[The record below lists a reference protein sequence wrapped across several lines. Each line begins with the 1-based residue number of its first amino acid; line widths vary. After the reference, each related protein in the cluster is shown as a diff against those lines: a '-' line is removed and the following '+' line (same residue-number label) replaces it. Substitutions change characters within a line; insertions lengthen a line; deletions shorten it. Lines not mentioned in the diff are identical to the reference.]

1 MNEAVEIFREEAL
14 EHLDTLESA
23 LLEIEEHPDDEQI
36 NLAFRAMH
44 TIKGAAGMVGFD
56 HLSHFTHHLE
66 SFFDRARN
74 GEFLLSAPMISLILE
89 CRDHIQQ
96 LLDSNPPVEEQTAIS
111 DSLVERLHQF
121 VPQKDDRLA
130 PSVDVTA
137 ESESS
142 SAISDTQWWRIQI
155 TPAPHAFQDGFDL
168 KPLLR
173 ELKSMGTMAS
183 FIRMGECEAGV
194 FDPQNCYLNVL
205 VLLHS
210 SASYSDLDDV
220 FIFVADD
227 WQITME
233 PIDVDTDLE
242 SLTSVV
248 SEQGWL
254 AAQEL
259 QAHFEPVAGS
269 SSSTVTDESSSP
281 DHSDSSVSS
290 TAPISVEKKTE
301 NQTSAVS
308 VKKIAAEQVVKV
320 PSGKL
325 DILMNLIGELVIVQA
340 RLNEVSRSQHNEQ
353 LDSLVEELS
362 LLGTELRDTAFD
374 IRMLPIGSTFARF
387 RRLVRDLGRE
397 LNKDVQLKTEGAE
410 TELDKMVLDRLGDP
424 LVHLLRNSMDHGI
437 EHPDERIEAGKPE
450 KGTILLSAAHHDGQI
465 VVTISDDGAG
475 LDCEK
480 ILTKARQ
487 KGLVT
492 ANQELTPRKI
502 YSLIFEPGFSTAD
515 KVSDVSGR
523 GVGMDVVRSSI
534 ESMQGRVDIDSQA
547 GQGTTITIYLPMTLA
562 IIEGLMVRV
571 ASERYIIPL
580 SVVEECIETSS
591 SEESRKDGARL
602 VNNRDHLIP
611 CVRLRELFSIYGTS
625 PEIEQTVIT
634 FTGKE
639 RIGVTVDEVIGQYQT
654 VIKSLS
660 RLYQHIPGLMGATIL
675 GNGDV
680 AMILDINK
688 LIDEAQPVMELMPD
702 MSK

>member
-96 LLDSNPPVEEQTAIS
+96 LLDTNPPDTGQIS
-111 DSLVERLHQF
+111 VSDVLVARLHAF
-121 VPQKDDRLA
+121 VPLKDESIA
-130 PSVDVTA
+130 PSEVL
-137 ESESS
+137 SESPEVS
-142 SAISDTQWWRIQI
+142 FDGEDLKWWRIEI
-155 TPAPHAFQDGFDL
+155 TPALLAFQDGFDL

-183 FIRMGECEAGV
+183 FIRMGEFETDA

-205 VLLHS
+205 VLLQS
-210 SASYSDLDDV
+210 SASYSDLEDV

-227 WQITME
+227 WQVVIE
-233 PIDVDTDLE
+233 PLGVDSNLE
-242 SLTSVV
+242 ELTSVV
-248 SEQGWL
+248 SEHGWL
-254 AAQEL
+254 SIQEL
-259 QAHFEPVAGS
+259 QSHLGQSPGQS
-269 SSSTVTDESSSP
+269 SSAIAVKESSSASIH
-281 DHSDSSVSS
+281 DDSPSS
-290 TAPISVEKKTE
+290 SPSIAEKAAPSKTS
-301 NQTSAVS
+301 SAGS
-308 VKKIAAEQVVKV
+308 KKISSEQVVKV

-397 LNKDVQLKTEGAE
+397 LNKNVQLKTEGAE

-424 LVHLLRNSMDHGI
+424 LIHLLRNSMDHGI
-437 EHPDERIEAGKPE
+437 EHPDERIAAGKPE
-450 KGTILLSAAHHDGQI
+450 KGTILLSAAHQDGQI
-465 VVTISDDGAG
+465 VVTIADDGAG

-480 ILTKARQ
+480 ILNKARQ
-487 KGLVT
+487 SGLVA
-492 ANQELTPRKI
+492 ANQELSPRKI
-502 YSLIFEPGFSTAD
+502 FSLIFEPGFSTAEQ
-515 KVSDVSGR
+515 VSDVSGR
-523 GVGMDVVRSSI
+523 GVGMDVVRASI
-534 ESMQGRVDIDSQA
+534 EAMQGRVEIDSRA
-547 GQGTTITIYLPMTLA
+547 GKGTTITIYLPMTLA
-562 IIEGLMVRV
+562 IIEGLMVKV
-571 ASERYIIPL
+571 ANERYIIPL
-580 SVVEECIETSS
+580 SVVEECIETSAA
-591 SEESRKDGARL
+591 EESRKDGARL
-602 VNNRDHLIP
+602 VKNRDELIP
-611 CVRLRELFSIYGTS
+611 CVRLRELFSVYGKS
-625 PEIEQTVIT
+625 PDIEQTVIT

-688 LIDEAQPVMELMPD
+688 LIDEAQPVMELMLD

>member
-96 LLDSNPPVEEQTAIS
+96 LLDTNPPDTGQIS
-111 DSLVERLHQF
+111 VSDVLVARLHAF
-121 VPQKDDRLA
+121 VPLKDESIA
-130 PSVDVTA
+130 PSEVL
-137 ESESS
+137 SESPEVS
-142 SAISDTQWWRIQI
+142 FDGEDLKWWRIEI
-155 TPAPHAFQDGFDL
+155 TPALLAFQDGFDL

-183 FIRMGECEAGV
+183 FIRMGEFETDA

-205 VLLHS
+205 VLLQS
-210 SASYSDLDDV
+210 SASYSDLEDV

-227 WQITME
+227 WQVVIE
-233 PIDVDTDLE
+233 PLGVDSNLE
-242 SLTSVV
+242 ELTSVV
-248 SEQGWL
+248 SEYGWL
-254 AAQEL
+254 SIQEL
-259 QAHFEPVAGS
+259 QSHLGQSPGQS
-269 SSSTVTDESSSP
+269 SSAIAVKESSSASIH
-281 DHSDSSVSS
+281 DDSPSS
-290 TAPISVEKKTE
+290 SPSIAEKAAPSKTS
-301 NQTSAVS
+301 SAGS
-308 VKKIAAEQVVKV
+308 KKISSEQVVKV

-397 LNKDVQLKTEGAE
+397 LNKNVQLKTEGAE

-424 LVHLLRNSMDHGI
+424 LIHLLRNSMDHGI
-437 EHPDERIEAGKPE
+437 EHPDERIAAGKPE
-450 KGTILLSAAHHDGQI
+450 KGTILLSAAHQDGQI
-465 VVTISDDGAG
+465 VVTIADDGAG

-480 ILTKARQ
+480 ILNKARQ
-487 KGLVT
+487 SGLVA
-492 ANQELTPRKI
+492 ANQELSPRKI
-502 YSLIFEPGFSTAD
+502 FSLIFEPGFSTAEQ
-515 KVSDVSGR
+515 VSDVSGR
-523 GVGMDVVRSSI
+523 GVGMDVVRASI
-534 ESMQGRVDIDSQA
+534 EAMQGRVEIDSRA
-547 GQGTTITIYLPMTLA
+547 GKGTTITIYLPMTLA
-562 IIEGLMVRV
+562 IIEGLMVKV
-571 ASERYIIPL
+571 ANERYIIPL
-580 SVVEECIETSS
+580 SVVEECIETSAA
-591 SEESRKDGARL
+591 EESRKDGARL
-602 VNNRDHLIP
+602 VKNRDELIP
-611 CVRLRELFSIYGTS
+611 CVRLRELFSVYGKS
-625 PEIEQTVIT
+625 PDIEQTVIT

-688 LIDEAQPVMELMPD
+688 LIDEAQPVMELMLD